1 MTLYCEEKMCEVYL
15 QTLLVFSYP
24 SLSERKSFMQNYIGT
39 DISKAYFDAFIE
51 GKVQQFSNDKSGHS
65 AFIGRLPKDAW
76 VVMECTGTYG
86 HRLAEALVASGFLVS
101 MVNALHVKRF
111 GQSRAKRAKTDA
123 TDAKLLTEYA
133 QSLEQCSDERDRLRL
148 WTPDKPSQLF
158 LKQLKTIQEVFL
170 KVRTMLI
177 NETEAFNGY
186 ADVAPLA
193 SRILASTLTILE
205 SKIAALDE
213 AMSAIVEQHYQSES
227 KNLESIPG
235 IARKTSVALIAAIG
249 SIERFTSAKAFAA
262 YCGLSPRIIESGSS
276 VRGRSALANNGNT
289 AIRTQLYMCA
299 LVAARYNK
307 PCRELYQ
314 RLVAKGKSKKSA
326 ILAVAHKLIRQIYAV
341 LKYNTLFQANNSNI
355 QKSLAS

>member
-158 LKQLKTIQEVFL
+158 LKQL
-170 KVRTMLI
+170 RTTQGMLVKI
-177 NETEAFNGY
+177 RTTLVNHTEALNGY
-186 ADVAPLA
+186 PDVAP
-193 SRILASTLTILE
+193 
-205 SKIAALDE
+205 IA
-213 AMSAIVEQHYQSES
+213 V
-227 KNLESIPG
+227 
-235 IARKTSVALIAAIG
+235 RT
-249 SIERFTSAKAFAA
+249 
-262 YCGLSPRIIESGSS
+262 IES
-276 VRGRSALANNGNT
+276 
-289 AIRTQLYMCA
+289 
-299 LVAARYNK
+299 
-307 PCRELYQ
+307 
-314 RLVAKGKSKKSA
+314 
-326 ILAVAHKLIRQIYAV
+326 V
-341 LKYNTLFQANNSNI
+341 LKIVGL
-355 QKSLAS
+355 KSPPLMKP